1 MKENRKDLIHF
12 AIVLLLPIVPNV
24 SIILINE
31 SSELEIKMKF
41 KLVEN
46 GDTRY
51 RDTEIQISITGIK
64 NTSNQLKVP
73 KKLVFW
79 YMINHEICHARH
91 NIGKSLKNRT
101 ITIRQK
107 FDEYIRKYRIDEMD
121 CFEKPTNE
129 VEKRLY
135 DDALA
140 GLTKQIEDLKSKFNK
155 DASIVV
161 SVPTEH
167 RP

>member
-1 MKENRKDLIHF
+1 
-12 AIVLLLPIVPNV
+12 
-24 SIILINE
+24 
-31 SSELEIKMKF
+31 MKF

-46 GDTRY
+46 GDTCY
-51 RDTEIQISITGIK
+51 RDNEIQISITGIK
-64 NTSNQLKVP
+64 NISNQLKVP

-79 YMINHEICHARH
+79 YMINHEISHAR
-91 NIGKSLKNRT
+91 NNVCKSLKNRK

-129 VEKRLY
+129 DEKRLY

-140 GLTKQIEDLKSKFNK
+140 GLIKQIEGLKSKFDK
-155 DASIVV
+155 DGFIVV

>member
-1 MKENRKDLIHF
+1 M
-12 AIVLLLPIVPNV
+12 PNIY
-24 SIILINE
+24 IILINK

-51 RDTEIQISITGIK
+51 RDNEIQISITGIK
-64 NTSNQLKVP
+64 NISNQLKVP

-107 FDEYIRKYRIDEMD
+107 FDEHIRKYRIDEMD
-121 CFEKPTNE
+121 CFEKHTNE

-140 GLTKQIEDLKSKFNK
+140 GLTKQIDDLKIQFNK
-155 DASIVV
+155 DGFIDVI
-161 SVPTEH
+161 VPTEH
-167 RP
+167 KS